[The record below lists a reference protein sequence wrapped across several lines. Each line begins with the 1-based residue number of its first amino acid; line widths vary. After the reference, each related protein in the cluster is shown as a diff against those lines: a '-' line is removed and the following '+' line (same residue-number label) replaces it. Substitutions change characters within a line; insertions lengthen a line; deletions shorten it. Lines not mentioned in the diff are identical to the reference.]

1 MFSTKFYHNPVC
13 KVHSLKLSI
22 NKYFG
27 KRFSFVLVYL
37 QVIRTNSYA
46 SCGWGYANMSVVV
59 ESMLLCLKKPTAN
72 MADEANFV

>member
-1 MFSTKFYHNPVC
+1 MLSTKLYHNPLC
-13 KVHSLKLSI
+13 KVHSLKLSF
-22 NKYFG
+22 NKYFCELTSL
-27 KRFSFVLVYL
+27 FLVYL